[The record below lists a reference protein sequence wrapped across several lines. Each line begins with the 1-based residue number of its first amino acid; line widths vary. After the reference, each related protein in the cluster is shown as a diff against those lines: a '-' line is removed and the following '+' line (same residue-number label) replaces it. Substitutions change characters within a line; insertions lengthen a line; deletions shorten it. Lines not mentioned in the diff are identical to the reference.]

1 MGAKYD
7 AGMGTRFESLPMRLR
22 AVSVQK
28 HFGEIPALLV
38 RQDDQPRPFIIWLHG
53 RTADK
58 ELDSG
63 RYLRYVR
70 RGINVCAVDLPG
82 HGERFEAELQ
92 EPERILEVI
101 QAMVEE
107 LDGLVDELGCT
118 GGFDM
123 NKVAIGGMSAGGI
136 VTSIRLLRTHT
147 FKAAVLEASMG
158 SWGAK
163 RDHPMFSGLS
173 KEQFKALNPV
183 ENLDGWANIPL
194 IAFHNRHDQW
204 IPYTAQTPFIEAL
217 QQRSDEPDLI
227 ELVSFD
233 HTGAPHEHMG
243 FGQQSAF
250 VKEVQVEFVARHLR
264 VDQEVTT

>member
-1 MGAKYD
+1 
-7 AGMGTRFESLPMRLR
+7 MRLR
-22 AVSVQK
+22 AVSVEK
-28 HFGEIPALLV
+28 HISDIPTLLV
-38 RQDDQPRPFIIWLHG
+38 RQDDQPRPFILWLHG

-82 HGERFEAELQ
+82 HGERFVSELQ

-101 QAMVEE
+101 QEMVGE
-107 LDGLVDELGCT
+107 LDGLLEGLG
-118 GGFDM
+118 GIDGFNL
-123 NKVAIGGMSAGGI
+123 NKAAIGGMSAGGI
-136 VTSIRLLRTHT
+136 ASTLRLLRSHP
-147 FKAAVLEASMG
+147 FKAVVLEASMG
-158 SWGAK
+158 SWGEK

-173 KEQFKALNPV
+173 EEQFDALNPV
-183 ENLDGWANIPL
+183 ENLDAWTNIPL
-194 IAFHNRHDQW
+194 LAFHNRHDQW
-204 IPYTAQTPFIEAL
+204 IPYSAQSAFIQAL
-217 QQRSDEPDLI
+217 NHRYDDPDLI

-233 HTGAPHEHMG
+233 HTGAPNEHMG
-243 FGQQSAF
+243 FGRQSAF